1 MGNNSYRDI
10 ARAKRV
16 KWAIAE
22 KLNLRAIEIAGRY
35 LNLDE
40 QMIRLISAYE
50 NASDLPAGDL
60 REVAMRAAWH
70 NVIAYM
76 RLLSR
81 REVEAA

>member
-16 KWAIAE
+16 KWATDA
-22 KLNLRAIEIAGRY
+22 KLNPQAIEVAGKY

-40 QMIRLISAYE
+40 HMLTLISDYE
-50 NASDLPAGDL
+50 NATDLPPGDV
-60 REVAMRAAWH
+60 RETRQRAAWH
-70 NVIAYM
+70 AVIAYM

-81 REVEAA
+81 RENDAA

>member
-16 KWAIAE
+16 KWATDE
-22 KLNLRAIEIAGRY
+22 KLNPRAIEAAGKY

-40 QMIRLISAYE
+40 NMIRLISSYE
-50 NASDLPAGDL
+50 YASEMPAGDV
-60 REVAMRAAWH
+60 REKDIRTAWN
-70 NVIAYM
+70 NVISYM